1 MSVYLDKMND
11 LLKANTAAAIQQLE
25 NDSAT
30 GNLEATYLLGK
41 VYFDGIYAAPDADR
55 FIPLWEKGASANND
69 CLRSLGDCYF
79 FGSGYPESNEK
90 AIEIYNE
97 VIRRNPNDHWALCQI
112 GRMHGHGWGFPTN
125 IPYSITLLEDAW
137 RKGSGRAATEIGL
150 LYMFGME
157 KTVDNIKTA
166 IKWYQRGADM
176 GDSKGCYRMGLLYKW
191 GEYGLPESPRT
202 AYQYFVRGKELSDCL
217 SILISSAGCEVA
229 TPEEMKAL
237 FVEAE
242 RRANWNDA
250 ELQEALGKAYACGL
264 CVPANRDLAAKW
276 YERAIENGNTF
287 AEYQYGMINSY

>member
-41 VYFDGIYAAPDADR
+41 VYFDEIYAAPDADR

-137 RKGSGRAATEIGL
+137 RI
-150 LYMFGME
+150 
-157 KTVDNIKTA
+157 
-166 IKWYQRGADM
+166 
-176 GDSKGCYRMGLLYKW
+176 
-191 GEYGLPESPRT
+191 
-202 AYQYFVRGKELSDCL
+202 
-217 SILISSAGCEVA
+217 
-229 TPEEMKAL
+229 
-237 FVEAE
+237 
-242 RRANWNDA
+242 
-250 ELQEALGKAYACGL
+250 
-264 CVPANRDLAAKW
+264 
-276 YERAIENGNTF
+276 
-287 AEYQYGMINSY
+287 